1 MWEEANIQLRGRK
14 EEGQRKMTQIN
25 CSGKV
30 AFHWKFAAFQEKSET
45 MKFEIKSNFRQ
56 YL

>member
-1 MWEEANIQLRGRK
+1 MWEEANIQLRETN